1 MAYRRVRNYGYTM
14 GATSGTETP
23 NSSRAP
29 EYTSGCLLPVV
40 TLTCSR
46 VVAHYGSLFSSVFL
60 SWWRKQTLQ
69 GVRDNASALLCCLPG
84 DVNTFVNL
92 IKACSHSSFH
102 RNIEPFSHSLC
113 NGLAMIAK
121 FFHIF
126 HVIGANTKKAPLIC
140 LGVFGL
146 GQSWTVLTLSG
157 PVLIPSSET
166 TCSKKT

>member
-1 MAYRRVRNYGYTM
+1 MTCGRSLVFSGNPVSSTNNTGFHDITEILLKVVPKLMAYRRVRSYGNTM
-14 GATSGTETP
+14 GATRGTETA

-113 NGLAMIAK
+113 NGLAMIAN
-121 FFHIF
+121 FFTYF
-126 HVIGANTKKAPLIC
+126 L
-140 LGVFGL
+140 
-146 GQSWTVLTLSG
+146 
-157 PVLIPSSET
+157 
-166 TCSKKT
+166 